1 MKRILGSLVVLAA
14 VLVGP
19 AAQGVQAAIPAVVTQ
34 SPQTVALQPA
44 ADVLATN
51 VVAVRNGSIAKS
63 GALWP
68 YVDDGTSFASADDG
82 ATLVRSA
89 ARVASAAHETSYADV
104 PAGVVTEAF
113 VHVRADRTQRA
124 SGSIQVLLYDGA
136 TRIAVGA
143 PHAVGDN
150 WGNFGDDFTG
160 LQLADP
166 SSLRTY
172 VRFCNSAGRGAIEYT
187 ELWTPLTYQPSSA
200 AAVDAPPVVTISS
213 PVSGAVVHGSVALA
227 GTATDDVGVSAI
239 SLSVDGGPQTSL
251 GTGPAWS
258 YAWDSTGSALGTHV
272 LAVSAVD
279 SSGQTTTQQV
289 SVNVDAPPVV
299 SVST

>member
-89 ARVASAAHETSYADV
+89 ARVASAAHETSYAYLLLLGGLENLSHLRPV
-104 PAGVVTEAF
+104 
-113 VHVRADRTQRA
+113 ADLWDLAQAIRRRPRDRA
-124 SGSIQVLLYDGA
+124 SFLATPVPELVAALQRGDGLPFA
-136 TRIAVGA
+136 AELRAYLQRTACNA
-143 PHAVGDN
+143 P
-150 WGNFGDDFTG
+150 
-160 LQLADP
+160 
-166 SSLRTY
+166 R
-172 VRFCNSAGRGAIEYT
+172 
-187 ELWTPLTYQPSSA
+187 
-200 AAVDAPPVVTISS
+200 
-213 PVSGAVVHGSVALA
+213 
-227 GTATDDVGVSAI
+227 
-239 SLSVDGGPQTSL
+239 
-251 GTGPAWS
+251 PA
-258 YAWDSTGSALGTHV
+258 
-272 LAVSAVD
+272 
-279 SSGQTTTQQV
+279 
-289 SVNVDAPPVV
+289 
-299 SVST
+299 